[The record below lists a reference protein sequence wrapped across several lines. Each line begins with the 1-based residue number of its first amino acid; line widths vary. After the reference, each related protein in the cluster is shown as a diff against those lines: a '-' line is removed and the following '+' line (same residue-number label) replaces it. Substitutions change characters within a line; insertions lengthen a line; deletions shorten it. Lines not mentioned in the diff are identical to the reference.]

1 VAAELSA
8 ARPHNST
15 LRGDKRPNLFT
26 LAASFI
32 FSRSRNARDHALA
45 FACPVHA
52 RRVFLASSIVLTF
65 NPCAVLRRPWVGAHF
80 MDIILPLAIG
90 LAVACAIFALCRIFV
105 GSGSAP
111 QKLAT
116 SASANI
122 IDEARASRE
131 ALSFV
136 DHRDFIEDPEKVK
149 KQSAAQS
156 QKDVVK
162 APPRPRRRKAR
173 EATVPGPDG
182 VQ

>member
-1 VAAELSA
+1 
-8 ARPHNST
+8 
-15 LRGDKRPNLFT
+15 
-26 LAASFI
+26 
-32 FSRSRNARDHALA
+32 
-45 FACPVHA
+45 
-52 RRVFLASSIVLTF
+52 
-65 NPCAVLRRPWVGAHF
+65 

-90 LAVACAIFALCRIFV
+90 LAVAFTVFALCRIFV
-105 GSGSAP
+105 GSGGTP

-122 IDEARASRE
+122 IDDARASRE
-131 ALSFV
+131 ALAFV
-136 DHRDFIEDPEKVK
+136 DHRDFIEDPQNVK
-149 KQSAAQS
+149 KRSAAQS

>member
-1 VAAELSA
+1 
-8 ARPHNST
+8 
-15 LRGDKRPNLFT
+15 
-26 LAASFI
+26 
-32 FSRSRNARDHALA
+32 
-45 FACPVHA
+45 
-52 RRVFLASSIVLTF
+52 
-65 NPCAVLRRPWVGAHF
+65 

-105 GSGSAP
+105 GSGSAH

-136 DHRDFIEDPEKVK
+136 DHGDFIEDPQKVK
-149 KQSAAQS
+149 KRSAAQS

-173 EATVPGPDG
+173 AATVPGPDG

>member
-1 VAAELSA
+1 
-8 ARPHNST
+8 
-15 LRGDKRPNLFT
+15 
-26 LAASFI
+26 
-32 FSRSRNARDHALA
+32 
-45 FACPVHA
+45 
-52 RRVFLASSIVLTF
+52 
-65 NPCAVLRRPWVGAHF
+65 
-80 MDIILPLAIG
+80 MDIILLPLAIG

-122 IDEARASRE
+122 IDEGRASRE

-136 DHRDFIEDPEKVK
+136 DHGDFIEDPQKVRRR
-149 KQSAAQS
+149 SAAQS

-162 APPRPRRRKAR
+162 APPGARRRKAR